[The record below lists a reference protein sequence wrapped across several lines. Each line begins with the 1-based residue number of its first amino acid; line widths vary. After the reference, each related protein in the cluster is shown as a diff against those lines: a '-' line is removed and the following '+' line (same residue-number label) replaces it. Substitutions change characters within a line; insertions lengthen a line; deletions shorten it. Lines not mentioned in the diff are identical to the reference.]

1 MSHNGCAPLISF
13 SQTGGERQ
21 EATGAYPSRQTGK
34 SKRPRHSRWMLI
46 LLRASTVSSQ
56 EAHNSAPLRS
66 LACGRCMQ
74 QRAHGAR
81 IRAGGLPLL
90 GPRPQVGAAALQVA
104 PQRRQDV
111 ARVAARRASERLVR
125 PTKRSTAA
133 AVCAAGCCVRCS
145 SCMRHRP
152 GAKVPAVVQWCST
165 QRPWQAHAHQQ
176 LRSCR
181 LWSPACQSSQKI
193 QPESSCSYMRIHA
206 KMQTSGVACTAP
218 PCTQTLPWL
227 PALLS
232 SNLHAMV
239 YSVWATLHE
248 HQKIKVFVRQSLP
261 GNGPKTGF
269 FASQSPEF
277 AGAGAAAGCT

>member
-1 MSHNGCAPLISF
+1 VSHNGCAPLISF

-81 IRAGGLPLL
+81 IRAGSLPLL

-111 ARVAARRASERLVR
+111 ARVAARRANERLVR

-133 AVCAAGCCVRCS
+133 AVCAAGCSVRCS

-193 QPESSCSYMRIHA
+193 QPESSCSYMRIHTR
-206 KMQTSGVACTAP
+206 KCRQMG
-218 PCTQTLPWL
+218 W
-227 PALLS
+227 PALHHFVHRRCLGFQ
-232 SNLHAMV
+232 HYCRPTYTRWCIV
-239 YSVWATLHE
+239 YGRH
-248 HQKIKVFVRQSLP
+248 
-261 GNGPKTGF
+261 
-269 FASQSPEF
+269 
-277 AGAGAAAGCT
+277 CTSTRK

>member
-1 MSHNGCAPLISF
+1 
-13 SQTGGERQ
+13 
-21 EATGAYPSRQTGK
+21 
-34 SKRPRHSRWMLI
+34 MLI

-81 IRAGGLPLL
+81 IRAGSLPLL

-111 ARVAARRASERLVR
+111 ARVAARRANERLVR

-133 AVCAAGCCVRCS
+133 AVCAAGCSVRCS

-239 YSVWATLHE
+239 YIMGDTARAPE
-248 HQKIKVFVRQSLP
+248 NKGICEAMAPKQVFFLPSLQSLLALALLLAVR
-261 GNGPKTGF
+261 NGECMPLKL
-269 FASQSPEF
+269 ALQL
-277 AGAGAAAGCT
+277 AG